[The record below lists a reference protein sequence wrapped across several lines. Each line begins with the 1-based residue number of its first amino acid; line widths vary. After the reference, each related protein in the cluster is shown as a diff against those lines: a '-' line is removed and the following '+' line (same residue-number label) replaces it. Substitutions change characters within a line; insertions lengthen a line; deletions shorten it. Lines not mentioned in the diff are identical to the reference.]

1 MRAVIQR
8 VSSASVRT
16 GDGVFVEIGAGLLIF
31 LGVAKN
37 DTAADCT
44 WLAEKIVHLR
54 VFADEVGQ
62 MNRAMDEINGD
73 LLVVS
78 QFTLHSSVR
87 KGARPSFNDAAK
99 SEIAR
104 PLYEEFVLQLQTA
117 LGRRVATGEFGALMK
132 VTLVNDGPVTIIIDT
147 KARD

>member
-16 GDGVFVEIGAGLLIF
+16 ADSGFVEIGAGLLV
-31 LGVAKN
+31 LVGVAKD

-44 WLAEKIVHLR
+44 WLAEKVVRLR
-54 VFADEVGQ
+54 VFSDEAGQ
-62 MNRAMDEINGD
+62 MNRSVGEVNGD

-87 KGARPSFNDAAK
+87 KGSRPSFNDAAK
-99 SEIAR
+99 SDSAK
-104 PLYEEFVLQLQTA
+104 PLYEEFILQLQTA
-117 LGRRVATGEFGALMK
+117 LGRRVETGQFGAMMK
-132 VTLVNDGPVTIIIDT
+132 VTSVNDGPVTIIIDT
-147 KARD
+147 HSRD